1 MDKPAP
7 LSGAE
12 FRALRLRLGLYLG
25 LGLFWAETR
34 HGNQPIE
41 RAMNRLSDV
50 ERPVNQKIVARAA
63 RAKG

>member
-1 MDKPAP
+1 MDKPSP

-12 FRALRLRLGLYLG
+12 FRALRLRLRLDLD
-25 LGLFWAETR
+25 LFWVETP
-34 HGNQPIE
+34 HGNPPIE
-41 RAMNRLSDV
+41 RAMNRLNDG